1 MGATVMAIASQRDNP
16 AERTPAVI
24 LFAELR
30 NFTSMSEMLDAA
42 RVLALADQFFDC
54 AAGAVQANGGEVIGV
69 HNDSLLAAFRRGT
82 PAEQAR
88 NAVRAAQRM
97 ATDFDPA
104 GQAWQRD
111 YGLRAAISIGVH
123 LGDAVFGEAGPAG
136 QRNAVVFGD
145 CVSVTERLVHRARA
159 GELVLSHAVMAVVSV
174 AELELDAQA
183 LPPLELHNRP
193 PIRIFGVLRDDRLDF
208 TA

>member
-1 MGATVMAIASQRDNP
+1 MGAQVVAVATQRDNP
-16 AERTPAVI
+16 AMRTAAVV

-42 RVLALADQFFDC
+42 RVLALADQFFEC
-54 AAGAVQANGGEVIGV
+54 AADSVGVNGGEVIGV
-69 HNDSLLAAFRRGT
+69 HNDSLLGVFRRG
-82 PAEQAR
+82 AAADQAR
-88 NAVRAAQRM
+88 SAVRAAQHM
-97 ATDFDPA
+97 ATAFDPVV
-104 GQAWQRD
+104 QVWQHD
-111 YGLRAAISIGVH
+111 YGLRAAIALGVH

-145 CVSVTERLVHRARA
+145 CVSIAERLVHRARA
-159 GELVLSHAVMAVVSV
+159 GELVLSHAVMGVVSV
-174 AELELDAQA
+174 AELELDAQP

-193 PIRIFGVLRDDRLDF
+193 SIRIYGVLRDDRLDF